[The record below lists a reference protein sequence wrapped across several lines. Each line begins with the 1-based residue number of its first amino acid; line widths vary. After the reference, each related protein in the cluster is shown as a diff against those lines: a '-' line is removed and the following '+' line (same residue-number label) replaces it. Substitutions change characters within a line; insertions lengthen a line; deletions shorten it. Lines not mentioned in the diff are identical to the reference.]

1 MKRSILALIMAFSM
15 TISAGCKNTEQPAET
30 TQTTETTT
38 ATETTVTESVVKKLD
53 YEIDPYKPVIALT
66 FDDGPNT
73 STTKMVLDK
82 LEKYGVRASFFLIGD
97 NINDESAKI
106 VKRAY
111 DMGCE
116 INNHSKTHSYMNS
129 MTAEEIKSEV
139 DYVSVKV
146 TEITG
151 EPPKFFRPPYIAV
164 NETMYENIDM
174 PFIAGFG
181 CNDWDAK
188 VTADER
194 AKKTLEQASDG
205 AIILLHDAQGNL
217 QTVTALDKII
227 PPLLEEGYQFVT
239 VSELFEIKGVE
250 ISGSDT
256 NLYSIVE

>member
-1 MKRSILALIMAFSM
+1 MKRSILALIMAISM
-15 TISAGCKNTEQPAET
+15 TISAGCGNSEPPAET
-30 TQTTETTT
+30 TQTTETTSV
-38 ATETTVTESVVKKLD
+38 TETTIKKLD
-53 YEIDPYKPVIALT
+53 YEIDPSKPVIALT

-82 LEKYGVRASFFLIGD
+82 LEKYGVRASFFLVGN
-97 NINDESAKI
+97 NINDESSEI

-111 DMGCE
+111 NMGCE
-116 INNHSKTHSYMNS
+116 INNHSKTHGYMNS

-139 DYVSVKV
+139 DFVSDKV
-146 TEITG
+146 LEITG
-151 EPPKFFRPPYIAV
+151 APTKFFRPPYIAV

-174 PFIAGFG
+174 PFIAGLG

-194 AKKTLEQASDG
+194 AKKTLEQAADG

-227 PPLLEEGYQFVT
+227 PPLLEEGYQLVT
-239 VSELFEIKGVE
+239 VSELFEIKGKE
-250 ISGSDT
+250 INGSDT

>member
-1 MKRSILALIMAFSM
+1 M
-15 TISAGCKNTEQPAET
+15 TISAGCVKSEAPANETQPSQTTAAET
-30 TQTTETTT
+30 T
-38 ATETTVTESVVKKLD
+38 TESAAKKLD
-53 YEIDPYKPVIALT
+53 YDIDPTKPVIALT

-73 STTKMVLDK
+73 TTTKMVLDK
-82 LEKYGVRASFFLIGD
+82 LEKYGVRASFFLVGS
-97 NINDESAKI
+97 NITDESAEM

-116 INNHSKTHSYMNS
+116 INNHSKTHGYMNT

-139 DYVSVKV
+139 DFVSEKV
-146 TEITG
+146 LEITG
-151 EPPKFFRPPYIAV
+151 EPTKFFRPPYIAV
-164 NETMYENIDM
+164 SETMYEAIDM

-194 AKKTLEQASDG
+194 AETTLKQAKDG

-227 PPLLEEGYQFVT
+227 PPLLEDGYQFVT
-239 VSELFEIKGVE
+239 VSELFELKGKE
-250 ISGSDT
+250 ISGSDA

>member
-53 YEIDPYKPVIALT
+53 YEIDPDKPVIALT

-97 NINDESAKI
+97 NISDESAKI

-116 INNHSKTHSYMNS
+116 INNHSQTHGYMNS

-139 DYVSVKV
+139 DFVSDKV

-194 AKKTLEQASDG
+194 AKKTLEQAADG
-205 AIILLHDAQGNL
+205 SIILLHDAQGNL